1 MTPYYWSAEN
11 PSSEV
16 DFVYGY
22 GRSVVPV
29 EAKAATNLKAKS
41 LRLFVEHNHLS
52 RGLRLP
58 LSPFK
63 AQDWLV
69 NLPLYAAGLLP
80 DWFARAQEG

>member
-1 MTPYYWSAEN
+1 MTPYYWSAE
-11 PSSEV
+11 SSSDKV
-16 DFVYGY
+16 YFVYDY
-22 GRSVVPV
+22 DRSVVPV

-41 LRLFVEHNHLS
+41 LRLFVERNHLS
-52 RGLRLP
+52 RSPRPP

-63 AQDWLV
+63 EQDWLA